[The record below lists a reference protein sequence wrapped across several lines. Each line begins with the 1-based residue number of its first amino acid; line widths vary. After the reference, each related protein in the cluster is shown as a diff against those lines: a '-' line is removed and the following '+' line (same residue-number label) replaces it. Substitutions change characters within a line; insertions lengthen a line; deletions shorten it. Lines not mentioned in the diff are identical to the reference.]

1 MQHFRKYY
9 NIQFNQN
16 LYDVKYFYV
25 SDNAVKGE
33 KTDLIQSKAI
43 KCLKNKHKTEKSSL
57 FFREKVLIFPIKC
70 DRIQTHKK

>member
-33 KTDLIQSKAI
+33 KNGLDSV
-43 KCLKNKHKTEKSSL
+43 KSN
-57 FFREKVLIFPIKC
+57 
-70 DRIQTHKK
+70 

>member
-25 SDNAVKGE
+25 SDNALKG
-33 KTDLIQSKAI
+33 KISDLNQSKAI
-43 KCLKNKHKTEKSSL
+43 KCLKNKH
-57 FFREKVLIFPIKC
+57 
-70 DRIQTHKK
+70 

>member
-43 KCLKNKHKTEKSSL
+43 KCLKKNTKSKKVHYFLEK
-57 FFREKVLIFPIKC
+57 RC
-70 DRIQTHKK
+70 